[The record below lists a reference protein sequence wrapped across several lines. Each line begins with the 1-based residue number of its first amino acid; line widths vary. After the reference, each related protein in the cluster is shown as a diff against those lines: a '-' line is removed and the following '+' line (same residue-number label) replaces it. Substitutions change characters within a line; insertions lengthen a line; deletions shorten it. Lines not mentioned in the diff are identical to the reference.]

1 MSEKV
6 GRGLGN
12 ERSRLLSFAQE
23 EKAKKRASFIRL
35 VAGSAF
41 WRNLHCSTGI
51 VGQRHSLKPPTNLPS
66 GPPPPMLFL
75 LVVVSFLTTNR
86 STAVPLPF
94 LPLEDRDAPD
104 TCKDIDNCR
113 RLFDIVWGCLATVFA
128 CVWVSIHPNVPPP
141 PPPALPKSA
150 SLWRQVKWK
159 LIDSQGPLGL
169 RLKLMLVGLLA
180 PELIAGFAARQLAM
194 AWKMSKKYNVS
205 LTHGFFFCMG
215 GFVDRAGHPIVTFAQ
230 IDSEQ
235 EEATNDRLSAAD
247 QSGTNESVELL
258 PRSEATQSETKTLRA
273 IQRTTEAAIKDK
285 SKGDAFS
292 KGIAFFQGLWF
303 VMQCIARTAQH
314 LPLTELEVATLAF
327 AVVNI
332 FTWSLWWS
340 KLLDVRDPIVIEV
353 SPQYNGAMPAQQPR
367 SWDSKFASL
376 LGSVYNVE
384 EYNPIANNAVP
395 TFWFSSEED
404 LDAVNNAWD
413 LVISGQFFVAAIFG
427 AIHCIAW
434 HAAFPTIAEMWL
446 WRVSAVLI
454 AGVPWCLVSLRL
466 FLWLE
471 ELYDFEFVSV
481 GNYQMFILIAMLF
494 YIPLR
499 LILLVLP
506 FTALRTVPSA
516 TFVDV
521 DWSVY
526 IPHL

>member
-1 MSEKV
+1 
-6 GRGLGN
+6 
-12 ERSRLLSFAQE
+12 
-23 EKAKKRASFIRL
+23 
-35 VAGSAF
+35 
-41 WRNLHCSTGI
+41 
-51 VGQRHSLKPPTNLPS
+51 
-66 GPPPPMLFL
+66 MLFL
-75 LVVVSFLTTNR
+75 LAVVSFLTTNR

-113 RLFDIVWGCLATVFA
+113 RLFDIVWGCLATIFFA
-128 CVWVSIHPNVPPP
+128 CVWVSIHPNIPPP
-141 PPPALPKSA
+141 PSPALPKSA

-180 PELIAGFAARQLAM
+180 PELIAGFAARQLM
-194 AWKMSKKYNVS
+194 VAWKMSKKYELS

-215 GFVDRAGHPIVTFAQ
+215 GFVDRAGHPIVT
-230 IDSEQ
+230 SE
-235 EEATNDRLSAAD
+235 AK
-247 QSGTNESVELL
+247 QSG
-258 PRSEATQSETKTLRA
+258 TKTLRA
-273 IQRTTEAAIKDK
+273 IRKTTEAAIKDK

-332 FTWSLWWS
+332 FTWLLWWG
-340 KLLDVRDPIVIEV
+340 KPLDVRDPLVIEV
-353 SPQYNGAMPAQQPR
+353 SPQYNGPLQRLHRRPLAWWIR
-367 SWDSKFASL
+367 LASL
-376 LGSVYNVE
+376 LGLTYGIDD
-384 EYNPIANNAVP
+384 YNPSANHSVP
-395 TFWFSSEED
+395 TFWFLSEED
-404 LDAVNNAWD
+404 NDALDVVKGTW
-413 LVISGQFFVAAIFG
+413 FFTLIGEFLVAAIFG

-434 HAAFPTIAEMWL
+434 HAVFPSIAELWL
-446 WRVSAVLI
+446 WRASAVLI
-454 AGVPWCLVSLRL
+454 AGITLSLGAII
-466 FLWLE
+466 WLDE
-471 ELYDFEFVSV
+471 SYDFVPAETYVALFS
-481 GNYQMFILIAMLF
+481 FSILA
-494 YIPLR
+494 YIPAR

-506 FTALRTVPSA
+506 FTALRALPLG